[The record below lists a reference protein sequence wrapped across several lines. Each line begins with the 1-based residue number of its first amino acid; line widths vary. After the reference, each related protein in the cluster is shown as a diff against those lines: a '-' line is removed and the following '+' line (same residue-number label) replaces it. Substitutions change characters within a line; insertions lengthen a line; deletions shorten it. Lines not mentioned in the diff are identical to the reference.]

1 MSFNDNPK
9 GGSASDVAARK
20 QNNKPIKPRAIRMTI
35 KEELTLSECP
45 PEIKRQIEESNI
57 PYSTEDQDVF
67 VTFKVKI

>member
-1 MSFNDNPK
+1 MTSEDNPK

-20 QNNKPIKPRAIRMTI
+20 QNNKPAKPRAIRMTI

-45 PEIKRQIEESNI
+45 DAIKQQIRESDI
-57 PYSTEDQDVF
+57 PYSTEEQDVF